1 MRRARSGYRYH
12 GPAVNPGAPM
22 PTEVAL
28 ARARMLA
35 DNLMISEIPDL
46 RSRVAT
52 RLAELESSPESGRAH
67 RLAEQIS
74 QLLDEAEGLDDAQRA
89 LLRGAVEYF
98 VLEDDFEPGLQD
110 DAEVVRS
117 VRAELGLTE
126 VPDLL
131 AADAAEP
138 EKRSA
143 PAVLPADEEALE
155 LIEDDRDQVFED
167 SPEL

>member
-1 MRRARSGYRYH
+1 
-12 GPAVNPGAPM
+12 M

-35 DNLMISEIPDL
+35 DNLMMSEIPEL

-52 RLAELESSPESGRAH
+52 RLKQLQSGPESGRAH

-74 QLLDEAEGLDDAQRA
+74 SLLDEAEELDDDQRA

-117 VRAELGLTE
+117 VRAEIGLTE

-131 AADAAEP
+131 AGDMSTR
-138 EKRSA
+138 EKRHA
-143 PAVLPADEEALE
+143 PATLPADEETLE

>member
-1 MRRARSGYRYH
+1 M
-12 GPAVNPGAPM
+12 
-22 PTEVAL
+22 
-28 ARARMLA
+28 
-35 DNLMISEIPDL
+35 
-46 RSRVAT
+46 
-52 RLAELESSPESGRAH
+52 
-67 RLAEQIS
+67 
-74 QLLDEAEGLDDAQRA
+74 
-89 LLRGAVEYF
+89 
-98 VLEDDFEPGLQD
+98 LEDDFEPGLQD

>member
-1 MRRARSGYRYH
+1 
-12 GPAVNPGAPM
+12 M

-98 VLEDDFEPGLQD
+98 VLEDDLEPGLQD

>member
-1 MRRARSGYRYH
+1 
-12 GPAVNPGAPM
+12 
-22 PTEVAL
+22 
-28 ARARMLA
+28 MLA
-35 DNLMISEIPDL
+35 DDLMISEIPDL

-74 QLLDEAEGLDDAQRA
+74 QLLDEAEGVDDAQRA

-117 VRAELGLTE
+117 VRPNWALPRYPTFWQPMPPNPRSGPPPQCCRPTR
-126 VPDLL
+126 
-131 AADAAEP
+131 
-138 EKRSA
+138 KRSN
-143 PAVLPADEEALE
+143 
-155 LIEDDRDQVFED
+155 
-167 SPEL
+167 

>member
-1 MRRARSGYRYH
+1 
-12 GPAVNPGAPM
+12 M

-35 DNLMISEIPDL
+35 GPLMISEVPGL
-46 RSRVAT
+46 RARVAT
-52 RLAELESSPESGRAH
+52 RLAELQSSPESSRAH
-67 RLAEQIS
+67 RLAGEIS
-74 QLLDEAEGLDDAQRA
+74 ALLDHADDLDDDQRS

-98 VLEDDFEPGLQD
+98 VLEDDFEPGLLD

-117 VRAELGLTE
+117 VRKELGLTE

-131 AADAAEP
+131 GSESAEPRRTAAPAAMPADAE
-138 EKRSA
+138 
-143 PAVLPADEEALE
+143 VLG
-155 LIEDDRDQVFED
+155 LIEEDRDQVFED

>member
-1 MRRARSGYRYH
+1 
-12 GPAVNPGAPM
+12 M
-22 PTEVAL
+22 PTDVAL

-35 DNLMISEIPDL
+35 DNLMMSEIPEL
-46 RSRVAT
+46 RSRVAL
-52 RLAELESSPESGRAH
+52 RLQQLQSGSDSGRAH

-74 QLLDEAEGLDDAQRA
+74 GLLDQAEELDDAQRA

-131 AADAAEP
+131 AADTAAP
-138 EKRSA
+138 EKQAA
-143 PAVLPADEEALE
+143 PAEMPADEETLE